1 MGQRF
6 YTENPRFYVAVDCVI
21 FGYDNKKLQV
31 LLSSRGF
38 EPFRGQPS
46 LMGGFLQEN
55 ESLDQTAHRVLSEL
69 TGLNNIYMEQVGTFG
84 AIDRDPGARVI
95 STAYYAL
102 VDKNKYPEELI
113 HTYKGVWYP
122 VDDLP
127 NLNFDHTNMIKKARY
142 LLQDKIS
149 YMPVGFNL
157 LPEIFTLSQL
167 QNLYESILGEDI
179 DKRNF
184 RKRISEMPYIE
195 NTGLTERTSSKRP
208 AAYYRFNIQ
217 TYNIHRNFKL

>member
-1 MGQRF
+1 MAARF
-6 YTENPRFYVAVDCVI
+6 YTENPRFYVAVDCII
-21 FGYDNKKLQV
+21 FGYDNRQLQV
-31 LLSSRGF
+31 LLSERAID
-38 EPFRGQPS
+38 PFRGHPS
-46 LMGGFLQEN
+46 LMGGFVQEN

-69 TGLNNIYMEQVGTFG
+69 TGLNNVYMEQVGTFG

-102 VDKNKYPEELI
+102 VDKGHYPEELLRQN
-113 HTYKGVWYP
+113 KGIWYN
-122 VDDLP
+122 VDKLP
-127 NLNFDHTNMIKKARY
+127 NLYFDHLNMIKKARH

-167 QNLYESILGEDI
+167 QGLYESILGEEI

-195 NTGLTERTSSKRP
+195 NTGLTERYSSKRP
-208 AAYYRFNIQ
+208 AAYYRFNIE